1 MTHNLNKR
9 ELQYLLCT
17 YLASDKPIPTSAS
30 PGSTF
35 SWKSHLIISYEN
47 ITCHNNLL
55 AEISL
60 ISSIASAAIRF
71 TRTRGI
77 TIMKDVNKII
87 MKFWPRSSK
96 AKKLY
101 ETVNTVKSHL
111 QSSVSS
117 VASGPIE
124 LQGVPKRFIQEN
136 FSTKIKHVLKYD

>member
-1 MTHNLNKR
+1 
-9 ELQYLLCT
+9 
-17 YLASDKPIPTSAS
+17 
-30 PGSTF
+30 
-35 SWKSHLIISYEN
+35 
-47 ITCHNNLL
+47 
-55 AEISL
+55 
-60 ISSIASAAIRF
+60 
-71 TRTRGI
+71 
-77 TIMKDVNKII
+77 MKDVNKII